1 MVVAFDFITLTMV
14 IILITL
20 IKVVV
25 VANYSP
31 IKGYGA
37 SQNIANVPP
46 PRS

>member
-1 MVVAFDFITLTMV
+1 MVVALGIITLTMV

-31 IKGYGA
+31 KKGHGA